1 MRTDQI
7 EGGAGGAC
15 EKWQRAVSIK
25 NECRLEKKNDGKE

>member
-7 EGGAGGAC
+7 EGGAC
-15 EKWQRAVSIK
+15 EKQQRAVSIK